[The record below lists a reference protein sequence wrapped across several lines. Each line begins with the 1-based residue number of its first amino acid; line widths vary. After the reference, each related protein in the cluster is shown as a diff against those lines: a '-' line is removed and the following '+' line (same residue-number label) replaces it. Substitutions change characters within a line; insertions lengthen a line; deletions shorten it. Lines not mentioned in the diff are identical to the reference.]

1 MGQYAASQLILALDG
16 GKPPRMVNPE
26 VWPAY
31 AKRFERA
38 FGTRPEA

>member
-1 MGQYAASQLILALDG
+1 
-16 GKPPRMVNPE
+16 MVNPE

-38 FGTRPEA
+38 FGIRPEG